1 MKNIKTIPTADTRR
15 SFNQLVL
22 AVSAASLACASLPS
36 YGQGLEEVLVTATK
50 RSQSLQDVPVAV
62 TAFNTQQL
70 EQNVM
75 LDLRDLQDR
84 TPSLFITQSQG
95 NSAAVIVDIRGQV
108 VNDASVTTLDPS
120 VGIYFNGVYVG
131 RAQGAMLELFDISSV
146 EILRGSQGTLYGRN
160 TTGGAIKVETVK
172 PEPGEPTTGFVD
184 GAVGNYDS
192 VRYEGAVSFPLGDT
206 AAMRIAARHNES
218 DGWGSALTIDPL
230 TGDTTNSTDTNGRNA
245 DLVRGSLVWDAAE
258 NLRLS
263 FNAEYYENDEAGQ
276 VVKEQGGD
284 RWIAPATFEKTSNWN
299 DTGASFKPEGKVENE
314 TYDLSIDY
322 SFDSFDV
329 KAIVA
334 RRDWDFLS
342 TFDVDGSSFD
352 LLSTTLDADGDQDS
366 LEIQFSGLA
375 FDQKLNWLAGLYYF
389 EESATD
395 STVVSFSGNPI
406 NYVGE
411 VSAES
416 TAVFTHLVYT
426 FTDDIFLSAGVRYT
440 EDTKKLDGENRL
452 FGNCVYNPSSPGVS
466 PDGCSASFSDDF
478 DFVSWMLGVDWEFA
492 DSAMVYAKASQGQ
505 RSGGQNIRGSGPAF
519 SDIQQAVVD
528 TTAPFAEESV
538 VDYEVGIKSEF
549 MEGRA
554 RLNAAYYYT
563 DYSDFQYSEVIA
575 VSTFVTNLGDAE
587 VQGVELEGTL
597 LIGEGLRIGGFFSW
611 LDFEYDDS
619 ALESES
625 PKFKWGVDAN
635 YTRSVDYGEWNAT
648 LGYSWTDERAD
659 ILAVLNDSNI
669 YLPMADYG
677 IVNGRVQL
685 AFDSG
690 ITIALFGRNLT
701 DEEYSTNYLG
711 SFLGNPLAGGLLE
724 ADEAGIYAPG
734 APRTYGAE
742 LRYAF

>member
-1 MKNIKTIPTADTRR
+1 MREIKTSDTRKVFAKR
-15 SFNQLVL
+15 VL
-22 AVSAASLACASLPS
+22 AVSVASLACTSLPS
-36 YGQGLEEVLVTATK
+36 YSQVLEEVLVTATK
-50 RSQSLQDVPVAV
+50 RVQSLQDVPVAV
-62 TAFNTQQL
+62 TALQL

-75 LDLRDLQDR
+75 LELRDLQDR

-95 NSAAVIVDIRGQV
+95 SSATVIVDIRGQV

-131 RAQGAMLELFDISSV
+131 RAQGAMLELFDIASV
-146 EILRGSQGTLYGRN
+146 EVLKGSQGTLYGRN

-172 PEPGEPTTGFVD
+172 PEPGEPTTGFVG

-230 TGDTTNSTDTNGRNA
+230 TGDTTDSTDTNGRDA
-245 DLVRGSLVWDAAE
+245 DLVRGSLVWDATE

-263 FNAEYYENDEAGQ
+263 LNAEYYENDEAGQ
-276 VVKEQGGD
+276 VIKEQGGD
-284 RWIAPATFEKTSNWN
+284 RWTVPLTFESTSNWN
-299 DTGASFKPEGKVENE
+299 DTGASFKPEGRVENE

-334 RRDWDFLS
+334 HRDWEFLNV
-342 TFDVDGSSFD
+342 FDADGSSFD
-352 LLSTTLDADGDQDS
+352 LLSTILDLDGDQDS
-366 LEIQFSGLA
+366 VEIQFSGLA

-389 EESATD
+389 EEDANDVTD
-395 STVVSFSGNPI
+395 VIFGGNPI
-406 NYVGE
+406 IYRGDVH
-411 VSAES
+411 AES
-416 TAVFTHLVYT
+416 AAVFTHLVYA
-426 FTDDIFLSAGVRYT
+426 FTDDLSLSAGVRYT
-440 EDTKKLDGENRL
+440 EDTKELDGENRL
-452 FGNCVYNPSSPGVS
+452 FGTCVYNPSSPGVA

-478 DFVSWMLGVDWEFA
+478 DFVSWTLGVDWAFA

-505 RSGGQNIRGSGPAF
+505 RSGGQNIRGTGPAF
-519 SDIQQAVVD
+519 SPDQQAVVD
-528 TTAPFAEESV
+528 TTAPFDEENV
-538 VDYEVGIKSEF
+538 LDYEVGIKSEF

-575 VSTFVTNLGDAE
+575 ISTYVANLGDAE
-587 VQGVELEGTL
+587 VQGVELEGTF

-611 LDFEYDDS
+611 LDFDYDDS
-619 ALESES
+619 AFESES
-625 PKFKWGVDAN
+625 PEFKWGVDVN

-648 LGYSWTDERAD
+648 LGYTWTDERGD
-659 ILAVLNDSNI
+659 ISSVFNDSNSF
-669 YLPMADYG
+669 LPMDDYSV
-677 IVNGRVQL
+677 VNGRVQL
-685 AFDSG
+685 AFHNG

-701 DEEYSTNYLG
+701 DEEYSTNYLN
-711 SFLGNPLAGGLLE
+711 SFLGNPAAGGLLGDP
-724 ADEAGIYAPG
+724 DEAGIYAPG

>member
-1 MKNIKTIPTADTRR
+1 MKDIKTIPTADTRR
-15 SFNQLVL
+15 SFNKLVL
-22 AVSAASLACASLPS
+22 AVSAASLACTSLPS

-62 TAFNTQQL
+62 TAFNTEQL

-84 TPSLFITQSQG
+84 TPSLFIRQSQG
-95 NSAAVIVDIRGQV
+95 TSAAVIVDIRGQV
-108 VNDASVTTLDPS
+108 QNDASVTTLDPS

-131 RAQGAMLELFDISSV
+131 RAQGAMLELFDIASV
-146 EILRGSQGTLYGRN
+146 EVLKGSQGTLYGRN

-172 PEPGEPTTGFVD
+172 PEPGEPATGFVG
-184 GAVGNYDS
+184 GAVGDYDS

-230 TGDTTNSTDTNGRNA
+230 TGDTTDSTDTNGRDA
-245 DLVRGSLVWDAAE
+245 DLVRGSLVWDATE

-263 FNAEYYENDEAGQ
+263 FNAEYYENDGAGQ
-276 VVKEQGGD
+276 IIKELGGD
-284 RWIAPATFEKTSNWN
+284 RWTLPITFESTPDWNKTG
-299 DTGASFKPEGKVENE
+299 TSFEPESSVENE

-322 SFDSFDV
+322 SFESFDV
-329 KAIVA
+329 KAI
-334 RRDWDFLS
+334 LS
-342 TFDVDGSSFD
+342 HREWEFDMRMDTDASSFG
-352 LLSTTLDADGDQDS
+352 LLDTFLDADGDQDS
-366 LEIQFSGLA
+366 VEIQFSGLA

-395 STVVSFSGNPI
+395 TTVVSFGGNPI
-406 NYVGE
+406 NYLGDVA
-411 VSAES
+411 AES
-416 TAVFTHLVYT
+416 AAVFTHLVYA
-426 FTDDIFLSAGVRYT
+426 FTDDLSLSAGLRYT
-440 EDTKKLDGENRL
+440 EDTKELDGENRL
-452 FGNCVYNPSSPGVS
+452 FGTCVYNPSSPGVA

-478 DFVSWMLGVDWEFA
+478 DFVSWTLGVDWAFA
-492 DSAMVYAKASQGQ
+492 DSSMVYAKASQGQ

-519 SDIQQAVVD
+519 SDLQQAFVD
-528 TTAPFAEESV
+528 TTEPFEEEDV
-538 VDYEVGIKSEF
+538 LDYEVGIKSEF

-587 VQGVELEGTL
+587 VQGVELEGTF

-611 LDFEYDDS
+611 LDFDYDDS
-619 ALESES
+619 TLESES
-625 PKFKWGVDAN
+625 PEFKWGVDVN
-635 YTRSVDYGEWNAT
+635 YSRSVDYGEWNAT
-648 LGYSWTDERAD
+648 LGYTWTDERREISA
-659 ILAVLNDSNI
+659 AANDSNSF
-669 YLPMADYG
+669 LPMDDYSV
-677 IVNGRVQL
+677 VNGRVQL
-685 AFDSG
+685 AFNNG

-701 DEEYSTNYLG
+701 DEEYSTSYLSSMLG
-711 SFLGNPLAGGLLE
+711 TVGFLDP
-724 ADEAGIYAPG
+724 DEAGIYAPG

-742 LRYAF
+742 LRYSF